1 MRISLMTTCESGAM
15 PKRAAGP
22 HERKAAPG
30 GASKPGAR
38 TLTTIAGLELE
49 VVRKRVKRLS
59 LRVYPPDGHVR
70 LTVPTH
76 AKARDLEALI
86 RERSDWIERH
96 RRRFRTLAAAG
107 EARYVA
113 GETHYVRGR
122 PYRLERSPV
131 SSVAGARGRVSLEL
145 HAGSLLLQAP
155 AGSTEDDLRRVF
167 DAFYRRT
174 LKAGLEP
181 LVGSWEARLGRKVSA
196 FGIKRMTTRWGS
208 CNPRAS
214 RIWLNLELAKRR
226 PELLEYVVVHELAHL
241 YVPNHGA
248 DFKALMSRLLPSWR
262 QLGAE
267 LDAWPIWARLPP
279 P

>member
-1 MRISLMTTCESGAM
+1 MNPCDSGTM

-22 HERKAAPG
+22 YERKAAAG
-30 GASKPGAR
+30 GAGKPGTR

-76 AKARDLEALI
+76 AKQRELEALV

-113 GETHYVRGR
+113 GETHYLRGR
-122 PYRLERSPV
+122 PYRLERSTVNARPGA
-131 SSVAGARGRVSLEL
+131 AGRASLEL
-145 HAGSLLLQAP
+145 NAGSLLLRAP
-155 AGSTEDDLRRVF
+155 EASTEEDLRRAF

-174 LKAGLEP
+174 LKADLDP
-181 LVGSWEARLGRKVSA
+181 LVGRWEAHLGRNVSS

-241 YVPNHGA
+241 YVPNHGG

-262 QLGAE
+262 ELGAE

-279 P
+279 PDPPD

>member
-1 MRISLMTTCESGAM
+1 ML
-15 PKRAAGP
+15 KRAAGP
-22 HERKAAPG
+22 HGRKEAAG
-30 GASKPGAR
+30 EAVGAGAR

-76 AKARDLEALI
+76 AKARELEALI
-86 RERSDWIERH
+86 RERADWIERH
-96 RRRFRTLAAAG
+96 RRRFRTLAVAG

-113 GETHYVRGR
+113 GETHYLRGR
-122 PYRLERSPV
+122 PYLLQRSLPSTRSGASRRARLE
-131 SSVAGARGRVSLEL
+131 LK
-145 HAGSLLLQAP
+145 AGSLLLQAP
-155 AGSTEDDLRRVF
+155 EASTDDDLRRAF

-174 LKAGLEP
+174 LKADLEP
-181 LVGSWEARLGRKVSA
+181 LVRGWEARLGRNVSS
-196 FGIKRMTTRWGS
+196 FGIKRMTSRWGS

-248 DFKALMSRLLPSWR
+248 AFKALMSRLLPNWR
-262 QLGAE
+262 ELGAE
-267 LDAWPIWARLPP
+267 LDAWPIWARLPAP
-279 P
+279 GAPD